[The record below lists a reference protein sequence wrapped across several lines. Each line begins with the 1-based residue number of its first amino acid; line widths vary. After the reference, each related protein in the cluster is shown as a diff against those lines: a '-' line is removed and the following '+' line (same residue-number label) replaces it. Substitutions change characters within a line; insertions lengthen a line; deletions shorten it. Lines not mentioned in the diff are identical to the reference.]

1 MSINIE
7 EYWKEFSEIE
17 RKIVALTLHCLV
29 VDRYRDSQKYA
40 RLLGVKNEQV
50 KKVFS
55 KLSKDGFLVEPSEMT
70 YYTVEIVAPQYFF
83 TAAMYL
89 SQNEGNLLESFSK
102 KGMQRMQQ
110 AQCLW
115 QIVAALCDEDYSFK
129 AVDARDIDEILVKFI
144 FGYNEPLKLRGL
156 LLKLDE
162 KIFAFYIKE
171 LLNLHLQN
179 DLESNGVYDYANQ
192 LIADYCKTQFVS
204 PVLKFELQDFVAM
217 HQYLYD
223 GTPLGPFTVK
233 TVPRIICLGIQ
244 ALYQGDAET
253 AIVHFFDAMKIQ
265 NKQMRGDKN
274 VFVNPLFNY
283 FLVLALLKSDT
294 EQSQKR
300 LKTLLGKSS
309 IAQTLR
315 MRSVYLLGLFG
326 KEIQQDERR
335 NYEIRTEL
343 SRATS
348 VLESYLNSQVAS
360 FLLAN
365 EAPEPV
371 LQRPNFAILR
381 HECNDAYKRASET
394 DEQLLCD
401 RYGGV
406 AVISTLHRVTPWESV
421 LGNIE
426 TLLGDTAEGS
436 KANEAAERI
445 VYVLRGGYAVDI
457 KKQVRLKNGSWSGLR
472 QVSMSDFM
480 RCALPFM
487 NEQDKNVCHSV
498 GSAWWY
504 NPDLD
509 DVLSNM
515 VGSDRVFRA
524 EHGTL
529 VPVTIREEVP
539 YLLINL
545 ENKRVKITSNTP
557 GDEQTV
563 VNKHSDVEYCVVRA
577 TKIQSA
583 LIQQILK
590 LNGSPTA
597 DTAPH
602 IKRLLPLV
610 ATHVEVHSDALEGG
624 SSLEKREGDTA
635 IYVYIDPQNDAY
647 RIMCRVHPLS
657 GGQLV
662 RCPGQGE
669 KELFDESDGVRYH
682 VERSLKTERANLKLL
697 TDFVESICDD
707 EYDETMGYKLQPQDA
722 LQVVEWLTTHEDTF
736 VTQWAQG
743 AKLKVKGV
751 ASGSNITLKS
761 NGGWFEAEGE
771 VQISDASSI
780 DIHKLLSLIAAG
792 GMMGKYVKLD
802 DSTYLALT
810 EEMRKQMKRLESMA
824 QLGQGKVRVSA
835 FNIGSLA
842 EVVQAQPENFS
853 VNKEYKALLKKIK
866 ESATLDPQVPDTLN
880 ATLRDYQYEGFRW
893 MVRLDHWGAGACLA
907 DDMGLGKTVQ
917 TITFLLY
924 KAKLGPSLVIAPTS
938 VVSNWK
944 SELAR
949 FAPSLNVVLL
959 NHADDRKQV
968 LQEATAGDV
977 VLTTYGLMPQ
987 MEEELAKVDWNVV
1000 CLDEAHSIKNRQTKT
1015 SSAVMALKANS
1026 RLLLTGTPVQNY
1038 LGELWNLLQFLNP
1051 GLLGSYEAFAKKY
1064 ITPENPDLTALR
1076 RMVQPFILRR
1086 TKAEVLDEL
1095 PEKTEITRLVELSDL
1110 EITAYETMRLKI
1122 KSELEKEKAL
1132 SVNALAYITRLRQA
1146 ACAMALVDKKW
1157 KDKSSK
1163 LQAFVD
1169 LLTEILLG
1177 GNRVL
1182 VFSQFTSFLALAKQ
1196 ELEAAG
1202 IPYFYLDG
1210 STPLRQRDNMVK
1222 EFQKGEKGVFVVS
1235 LKAGGLGLN
1244 LTGANYVIH
1253 LDPWWNPAIEQQATD
1268 RAHRIGQRQNV
1279 TVYRLISA
1287 HTIEEKIVRLHK
1299 TKRDL
1304 ADSFLEGT
1312 NTARTITLDDLKD
1325 FVK

>member
-40 RLLGVKNEQV
+40 HLLGVKNEQV

-55 KLSKDGFLVEPSEMT
+55 KLSKDGFLVETSEMT

-110 AQCLW
+110 AQSLW
-115 QIVAALCDEDYSFK
+115 QIVEALCDEDYSFK
-129 AVDARDIDEILVKFI
+129 AVDARDIDEILMKFI

-162 KIFAFYIKE
+162 KIFVYYIKE
-171 LLNLHLQN
+171 LLNVHLHN
-179 DLESNGVYDYANQ
+179 VLESNGVYDFADQ
-192 LIADYCKTQFVS
+192 LIEAYCKKQFMS

-217 HQYLYD
+217 HRYLYD
-223 GTPLGPFTVK
+223 GTPLSPLKVK
-233 TVPRIICLGIQ
+233 TISRFVVMGIQ
-244 ALYQGDAET
+244 ALYQGDTET
-253 AIVHFFDAMKIQ
+253 AIVHFFDALKLQ
-265 NKQMRGDKN
+265 NKQTSGDKN
-274 VFVNPLFNY
+274 VFESPLFNY
-283 FLVLALLKSDT
+283 FLMIALLKSGT
-294 EQSQKR
+294 AQSQKR
-300 LKTLLGKSS
+300 LKTMLGKAS
-309 IAQTLR
+309 ITERLD
-315 MRSVYLLGLFG
+315 MRGVFYLGLFG
-326 KEIQQDERR
+326 KEFLQDSQRQKQIECELMCEPSLLGYYINQQ
-335 NYEIRTEL
+335 ITF
-343 SRATS
+343 
-348 VLESYLNSQVAS
+348 
-360 FLLAN
+360 FLVN
-365 EAPEPV
+365 EVSLKSMITPK
-371 LQRPNFAILR
+371 FALLR
-381 HECNDAYKRASET
+381 HELRDAYYHTEEDQTLS
-394 DEQLLCD
+394 QL
-401 RYGGV
+401 YGGPSL
-406 AVISTLHRVTPWESV
+406 ISTLKRVNPWETI
-421 LGNIE
+421 LGKIE
-426 TLLGDTAEGS
+426 TLLNDTKKNNGVL
-436 KANEAAERI
+436 EASERI
-445 VYVLRGGYAVDI
+445 VYILRSNLYTEV
-457 KKQVRLKNGSWSGLR
+457 KKQVRLKNGSWSAPRNISMLDFLR
-472 QVSMSDFM
+472 GEH
-480 RCALPFM
+480 ALM
-487 NEQDKNVCHSV
+487 NEQDKQVARSV
-498 GSAWWY
+498 RSYWG
-504 NPDLD
+504 NELTTFG
-509 DVLSNM
+509 VLVNM
-515 VGSDRVFRA
+515 VGSDRVLCVQRS
-524 EHGTL
+524 GL

-539 YLLINL
+539 YLHIEL
-545 ENKRVKITSNTP
+545 EDKTIKIKSNI
-557 GDEQTV
+557 DDQESVV
-563 VNKHSDVEYCVVRA
+563 VNKISDTEYCVVRA
-577 TKIQSA
+577 TGIQST
-583 LIQQILK
+583 LIQEILK
-590 LNGSPTA
+590 LNGTPSSE
-597 DTAPH
+597 TAPH

-624 SSLEKREGDTA
+624 SSLEKREGDTV

-647 RIMCRVHPLS
+647 RIMCRVHPLT

-662 RCPGQGE
+662 RCPGLGE
-669 KELFDESDGVRYH
+669 KDLFDESEGVRYH
-682 VERSLKTERANLKLL
+682 VERSLKTERANLKQL
-697 TDFVESICDD
+697 TDFVESICD
-707 EYDETMGYKLQPQDA
+707 EEFDETVGYQLQPQDA
-722 LQVVEWLTTHEDTF
+722 LQVVEWLASHEDTF

-743 AKLKVKGV
+743 AKLNVKPV
-751 ASGSNITLKS
+751 TSGSNITLKS
-761 NGGWFEAEGE
+761 MMGWFEAEGE
-771 VQISDASSI
+771 VKLADASSI

-802 DSTYLALT
+802 DTTYLALT

-835 FNIGSLA
+835 FNIGGLA
-842 EVVQAQPENFS
+842 EAIKAQPENFTL
-853 VNKEYKALLKKIK
+853 NKEYKALLKKIK
-866 ESATLDPQVPDTLN
+866 ESAKLEPQVPDTLN

-917 TITFLLY
+917 TIAFLLY
-924 KAKLGPSLVIAPTS
+924 KASKGPSLVIAPTS
-938 VVSNWK
+938 VISNWK
-944 SELAR
+944 NELAR

-987 MEEELAKVDWNVV
+987 MEEQMVEVDWNVV

-1015 SSAVMALKANS
+1015 SSAVMALKASS
-1026 RLLLTGTPVQNY
+1026 RLLLTGTPLQNY

-1064 ITPENPDLTALR
+1064 ITPENPDLSALR
-1076 RMVQPFILRR
+1076 RMVQPFVLRR

-1110 EITAYETMRLKI
+1110 ELTAYETMRLKI
-1122 KSELEKEKAL
+1122 KSDLEKEKTL

-1146 ACAMALVDKKW
+1146 ACSMALVDENW
-1157 KDKSSK
+1157 QEKSSK
-1163 LQAFVD
+1163 LQAFID
-1169 LLTEILLG
+1169 LLSEILTG

-1182 VFSQFTSFLALAKQ
+1182 VFSQYTSFLALAKQ
-1196 ELEAAG
+1196 ELDAAE

-1210 STPLRQRDNMVK
+1210 STPLRQREKMVK

-1287 HTIEEKIVRLHK
+1287 HTIEEKILRLHK

-1312 NTARTITLDDLKD
+1312 NTARAITLEDLKA
-1325 FVK
+1325 FVQ